1 MLTGATSSKAFVL
14 RVPDSVPTNGR
25 TKNALLF
32 VDRKG
37 VVLVLVGSQG
47 RSPRELRSRDLLNP
61 SGLKKRLES
70 WFIVGRF
77 LSDHHWPVLGD
88 HRGWPDPEGRRPA
101 GRGVAHAHLQI
112 GAGPPRCPCRS
123 AVCAVILPSHPRIL
137 LQSPLSVGREHL
149 PDRVKGYLE
158 YLTVSTNRFFVRRW
172 KRLLR
177 SSGWECREV
186 RGRAHPLALLIAR
199 AV

>member
-137 LQSPLSVGREHL
+137 LQSPFGEPCSQHGSGDL
-149 PDRVKGYLE
+149 
-158 YLTVSTNRFFVRRW
+158 RRW
-172 KRLLR
+172 MGAGAAMAVLVGPDYRR
-177 SSGWECREV
+177 SA
-186 RGRAHPLALLIAR
+186 GRRCVSLDR
-199 AV
+199 

>member
-47 RSPRELRSRDLLNP
+47 GSPRELRSRDLLNP

-77 LSDHHWPVLGD
+77 LSDQHWPVLGD

-137 LQSPLSVGREHL
+137 LQSHLRTIPVRTVARTSVC
-149 PDRVKGYLE
+149 RVE
-158 YLTVSTNRFFVRRW
+158 T
-172 KRLLR
+172 RLDAPGTAQIR
-177 SSGWECREV
+177 PRHECRGCKQECL
-186 RGRAHPLALLIAR
+186 RHKNTNSQF
-199 AV
+199 